1 MVVELA
7 DVNLPLNLV
16 GGAVLDLDGEIS
28 AVVEAA
34 ELRGRNGSSPDGTG
48 FGGLR
53 CGLGLGRV
61 KGRALATGALTTLRV
76 FCTTEDGS

>member
-34 ELRGRNGSSPDGTG
+34 ELRGRNGSSLNGTG
-48 FGGLR
+48 SGGLR
-53 CGLGLGRV
+53 RGLGHGLVEGRD
-61 KGRALATGALTTLRV
+61 LATGALTTLGV